1 LLLIFN
7 ENCKPVYSV
16 DKGMIIRINILVWL
30 SALLNTSTGYAQNQS
45 QQITEQ
51 ISVDGMQRKLITYI
65 PANNKMDV
73 MPVVIALHG
82 GFATPKAMFRLADFR
97 SLADKEKFIVV
108 CPASKRMWHDGA
120 DNKGIDDVK
129 FISEV
134 IDHVIKNYQADPR
147 RIYITGISNGGF
159 MTTRIACEIPN
170 RIAAV
175 AVVAATLDVA
185 EGYDIKQPLPV
196 MYIHGT
202 KDPIISY
209 NGGKL
214 FGRKMFSHR
223 DVIEKWVKM
232 NDCNPEPVTT
242 EIPDSAHDGTE
253 IFKQEYTNHANGLK
267 VISYSIGNGG
277 HTWPGGR
284 QYFPEFLIGKTTRNL
299 DACQTI
305 WDFFKGYSIK

>member
-1 LLLIFN
+1 MN
-7 ENCKPVYSV
+7 
-16 DKGMIIRINILVWL
+16 IRIAIFTWIPVLFI
-30 SALLNTSTGYAQNQS
+30 TSTTHAQTNS

-51 ISVDGMQRKLITYI
+51 ITVDGMKRKIVTYI
-65 PANNKMDV
+65 PANDKPAL

-120 DNKGIDDVK
+120 DSKGIDDVK
-129 FISEV
+129 FIDEV
-134 IDHVIKNYQADPR
+134 ITYMIKKYRADPQ
-147 RIYITGISNGGF
+147 RIYVTGISNGGF
-159 MTTRIACEIPN
+159 MTSRLACQIPD

-175 AVVAATLDVA
+175 AVVAATLDVG
-185 EGYDIKQPLPV
+185 EGYDLKNPMPI

-202 KDPIISY
+202 SDPIISY

-223 DVIEKWVKM
+223 DIIEKWVKM
-232 NDCNPEPVTT
+232 NDCYPEPLVS
-242 EIPDSAHDGTE
+242 EIRDNAGDGTK
-253 IFKQEYTNHANGLK
+253 IFKQEYVNKVNGLK
-267 VISYSIGNGG
+267 VISYTIENGG

-284 QYFPEFLIGKTTRNL
+284 QYFPKFIIGKTTHNL
-299 DACQTI
+299 NACQTI
-305 WDFFKGYSIK
+305 WDFFKTCTRKQT